1 MRHAFMRTASLSAL
15 ILLSAADASAADSAA
30 QKGVAA
36 LTAEMPI
43 ADLETE
49 MSAGSLS
56 SEELTRGALA
66 LIATRNARL
75 HAVIAVNPDAL
86 DEARASDKARKTAAA
101 GPLAG
106 IPILIKDNIETRD
119 RMATTAGSLALKD
132 NLTYR
137 DAPVVARLRAAGAV
151 ILGKTNLSEWANIRS
166 SSSVSGWSAVGGLT
180 ANPYQLDRTACG
192 SSSGSGAAIAADLAV
207 IAVGTETD
215 GSVTCPSSM
224 NGLVGLKPTVGL
236 VSRSLV
242 VPISHSQDT
251 PGPMGHSVRDV
262 ALLLNA
268 MAGSDP
274 ADPATAEAD
283 AHRADY
289 AAALTPDSLR
299 GVRIG
304 VLRDQLGS
312 QPKTRLLFDAALATL
327 AEAGAVIVDI
337 ADSKVDGLDDAE
349 HAVLSFE
356 LKADLDAYLAATP
369 ATVRTRS
376 LKDLIAFDREHAA
389 EEMAW
394 FGQDLFEEAEQTAGL
409 ADPAYLAATEKAR
422 GAARRI
428 DALLADNGVTLL
440 AAPTTGPAWLSDP
453 VNGDP
458 DTGGPSAGQ
467 LAATAGFPHLTVPMG
482 AIQGLPVG
490 LSLIGPKWGEGA
502 LLRAGYAFEQARG
515 PLARPNVTG
524 PVAASR

>member
-1 MRHAFMRTASLSAL
+1 MRHSLMRSIFLL
-15 ILLSAADASAADSAA
+15 PFLFPILVEAAETGA

-36 LTAEMPI
+36 LTRETPI
-43 ADLETE
+43 SDLQAAMT
-49 MSAGSLS
+49 AGTLT
-56 SEELTRGALA
+56 SEELTGGALK
-66 LIATRNARL
+66 LIAARNGQL

-86 DEARASDKARKTAAA
+86 DQARDSDKARRSGAVP

-106 IPILIKDNIETRD
+106 IPILIKDNIETKD

-132 NLTYR
+132 NVTYR

-166 SSSVSGWSAVGGLT
+166 AFSVSGWSAVGGLT
-180 ANPYQLDRTACG
+180 ANPYEPARTACG
-192 SSSGSGAAIAADLAV
+192 SSSGSGAGLAADLAV

-262 ALLLNA
+262 ALLMTA

-274 ADPATAEAD
+274 QDPASAEAD

-289 AAALTPDSLR
+289 AASLSPDGLR

-304 VLRDQLGS
+304 VLRDQIGN
-312 QPKTRLLFDAALATL
+312 QPKMKAAFDKALATL
-327 AEAGAVIVDI
+327 AQAGAVLVDI
-337 ADSKVDGLDDAE
+337 ADSQVDGLGPAE
-349 HAVLSFE
+349 HLVLSVE
-356 LKADLDAYLAATP
+356 LKADLDAYLAGTP
-369 ATVRTRS
+369 ATVKTRS
-376 LKDLIAFDREHAA
+376 LNDLIAFDREHEKA
-389 EEMAW
+389 EMPW
-394 FGQDLFEEAEQTAGL
+394 FGQDLFEEAEQTHGL
-409 ADPAYLAATEKAR
+409 DDPAYVAARDKAR
-422 GAARRI
+422 QSSQRRI
-428 DALLADNGVTLL
+428 DSLLADNRVALL
-440 AAPTTGPAWLSDP
+440 VAPTVGPAWLSDP
-453 VNGDP
+453 VNGDQDG
-458 DTGGPSAGQ
+458 DTPSPGQ
-467 LAATAGFPHLTVPMG
+467 IPATAGYPHLTVPMG

-490 LSLIGPKWGEGA
+490 LSLIGPKWSEA
-502 LLRAGYAFEQARG
+502 VLLRAGYAFEQMRG
-515 PLARPNVTG
+515 PLPTRPKV
-524 PVAASR
+524 